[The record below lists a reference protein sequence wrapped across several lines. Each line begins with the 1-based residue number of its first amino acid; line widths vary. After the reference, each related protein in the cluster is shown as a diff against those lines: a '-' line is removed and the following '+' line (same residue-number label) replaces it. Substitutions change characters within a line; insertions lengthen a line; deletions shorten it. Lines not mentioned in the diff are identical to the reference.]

1 MKRLA
6 LAALTL
12 VAVAAPAAPVGETAA
27 RTAARNFLSSDDVG
41 ARLLFGHALDALE
54 RRGALWVA
62 RLKPAGYIVLSGDDA
77 AEPIVAFSR
86 TAYAEPPSDSPFAAL
101 LATAD
106 TNVLAAVAADAVRP
120 RAGLRTPALAA
131 VPAEGRRAAKGRP
144 RACPSR
150 RALRAWG
157 ATPRRVRSPT
167 RKWTAPSRRGIRTGR
182 WRRNRTTRE

>member
-27 RTAARNFLSSDDVG
+27 RTAARRFLSSDDVG
-41 ARLLFGHALDALE
+41 ARLLFGRALDALE

-77 AEPIVAFSR
+77 AEPVVAFSR

-120 RAGLRTPALAA
+120 LAGLRTPALAA
-131 VPAEGRRAAKGRP
+131 VPSEAAARRSGRRFSAEQAP
-144 RACPSR
+144 RAPAPHSP
-150 RALRAWG
+150 G
-157 ATPRRVRSPT
+157 SIPRR
-167 RKWTAPSRRGIRTGR
+167 
-182 WRRNRTTRE
+182 

>member
-12 VAVAAPAAPVGETAA
+12 VAVAAPAAHVGETAA

-41 ARLLFGHALDALE
+41 ARLLFGRALDALE

-77 AEPIVAFSR
+77 AEPVVAFSR

-106 TNVLAAVAADAVRP
+106 TNVLGKTDVAEKYP
-120 RAGLRTPALAA
+120 EIFAGLA
-131 VPAEGRRAAKGRP
+131 PAEEP
-144 RACPSR
+144 
-150 RALRAWG
+150 
-157 ATPRRVRSPT
+157 VVED
-167 RKWTAPSRRGIRTGR
+167 APAEEGQ
-182 WRRNRTTRE
+182 